1 MKKELVLQSVQ
12 NSVSSIFSKEDV
24 INLINSVEGGGRKI
38 TPEDIGRAID
48 KAVDWIENN
57 ERDVLDLDSAEFEI
71 SYNNH
76 LECTN
81 VPIITD
87 GIREALENNF
97 MDFGEEEEEVLG
109 SEFTSVDEKELEEI
123 KRIEEDFS

>member
-38 TPEDIGRAID
+38 TPYDIERAID
-48 KAVDWIENN
+48 KTISWIEDN

-71 SYNNH
+71 SYNNQ

-81 VPIITD
+81 VPINVEE
-87 GIREALENNF
+87 IRQALENIF
-97 MDFGEEEEEVLG
+97 CDFAEDEEDEVVG
-109 SEFTSVDEKELEEI
+109 SEFEDGVSSSEYVPVAENEL
-123 KRIEEDFS
+123 